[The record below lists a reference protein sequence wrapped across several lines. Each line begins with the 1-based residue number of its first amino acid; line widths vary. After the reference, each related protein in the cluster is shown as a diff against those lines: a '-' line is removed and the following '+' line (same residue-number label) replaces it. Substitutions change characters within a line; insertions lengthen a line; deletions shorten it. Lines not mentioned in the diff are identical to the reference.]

1 MVRGS
6 QSKPCSPK
14 TIHLCSPSPH
24 TRYII
29 HNRFTRPYIC
39 TLYRDAFRC
48 ERGHFWNIQR
58 ACLSTAISHAYLTG
72 ASIYCCFLRQGA
84 DAGAQSTYWMKKNSL
99 FHHNWVCV
107 CTEIL
112 LVKGNKCVAL
122 YRKKELVMVMESCA
136 HVWLREGVCV
146 LPGCMVESKHIP
158 ILRFRHALKSLK
170 LSCSL
175 GSNCGLNSSY
185 FPHTDAL
192 REKEREKD
200 FKFHLQ
206 IASKVRLCIS
216 LM

>member
-24 TRYII
+24 TRCII

-48 ERGHFWNIQR
+48 ERGRFWNIER
-58 ACLSTAISHAYLTG
+58 ACLSTVISHAYLTG

-99 FHHNWVCV
+99 FHHIGVCV
-107 CTEIL
+107 CAQ
-112 LVKGNKCVAL
+112 K
-122 YRKKELVMVMESCA
+122 SC
-136 HVWLREGVCV
+136 WLREINVLRCIERKNWWWWWSHVPVCVWGKECV
-146 LPGCMVESKHIP
+146 LPGCIVESKHIP

-185 FPHTDAL
+185 FPHTDAH
-192 REKEREKD
+192 REKERKKD